1 MNYLIARVS
10 EPEQRKSLPAQRK
23 KIFDYADKIK
33 WEENTDF
40 LYIEFDETAFKEDRK
55 DFRKLVI
62 EPLKTEI
69 ETSILVFDKID
80 RFSRDSSSDEKTIL
94 TKMWK
99 SGKIEMH
106 FPSDNLYIFIKIL
119 QLQTYSV

>member
-23 KIFDYADKIK
+23 KIFDYADKVK

-94 TKMWK
+94 TKNVEERK
-99 SGKIEMH
+99 
-106 FPSDNLYIFIKIL
+106 D
-119 QLQTYSV
+119 